1 MRHPPLIQH
10 MPAMLFLPLP
20 DLQRPML
27 AKFYRAHR
35 SPMRARG
42 EAQLWV
48 ARTPEIVGALCLT
61 PVADGHWLTGL
72 FVAPTE
78 RGRGVAAGL
87 VAAALAATNGDVWLF
102 CEPELGEFY
111 QRLGFAEATD
121 LPPPLAERLARYR
134 QSKQLIAFVRV

>member
-1 MRHPPLIQH
+1 
-10 MPAMLFLPLP
+10 MLFLPLP
-20 DLQRPML
+20 DLQRPLL

-48 ARTPEIVGALCLT
+48 ARTAEIVGALCLT
-61 PVADGHWLTGL
+61 PVANGHWLTGL
-72 FVAPTE
+72 FVAPAE

-87 VAAALAATNGDVWLF
+87 VAAALSATKGDVWLF
-102 CEPELGEFY
+102 CEPELGGFY
-111 QRLGFAEATD
+111 QRLGFAEATE
-121 LPPPLAERLARYR
+121 LPTALAERLARYR

>member
-1 MRHPPLIQH
+1 MPDTLFTPL
-10 MPAMLFLPLP
+10 A
-20 DLQRPML
+20 DLQRPLL

-48 ARTPEIVGALCLT
+48 ARNPEIVGALCLT

-72 FVAPTE
+72 FVAPAE

-87 VAAALAATNGDVWLF
+87 VAAALSVTDGDVWLF
-102 CEPELGEFY
+102 CEPELGGFY
-111 QRLGFAEATD
+111 QRLGFVKALD
-121 LPPPLAERLARYR
+121 LPPSLAERLARYR